1 MANPTI
7 SISGFSLLPERLQAG
22 TPFTAT
28 ITAKNNLGAT
38 ALYAYLTAHI
48 DMEGLDAGDP
58 GAGRVNLYS
67 SGVQQISIANG
78 ASKAL
83 TFSGTI
89 SETAWDELNAILE
102 KYPSAPIRR
111 NAIIWSLHM
120 DNGGFEYS
128 ADTIYN
134 AGELLDA
141 FYSPAIEA
149 FRLERCMDGV
159 PNDEGESLLS
169 TIKLGLAEKA
179 RQALLSLKLYY
190 SESAP
195 AVADSDFI
203 DLSSS
208 IPDLIGGITDS
219 AELIAQTFG
228 NTANWNFLLVFGDE
242 YESAVAAF
250 SLSRA
255 FANMHLSGATTG
267 GVAFGG
273 FSTSGEGDPK
283 LESHY
288 PAYLYGGAYGTL
300 NETIQLT
307 GASFSTAANVEKIVP
322 FNAALSIGGSNR
334 LRFSDNSVVI
344 GAGVKAIEVSAHITF
359 TVYYHNGPTVIYI
372 KKNGAQV
379 GVLTHHQL
387 FASSS
392 TGTWVSIQLNP
403 AVIEVNEGDVITLYI
418 KSNAAISSM
427 ASQAL
432 LVKMLE

>member
-7 SISGFSLLPERLQAG
+7 SISGFSLLPECLQAG

-48 DMEGLDAGDP
+48 DMEGLDPGDS

-111 NAIIWSLHM
+111 NAIIWTLHM

-149 FRLERCMDGV
+149 FRLERCMNGV

-190 SESAP
+190 SESTP
-195 AVADSDFI
+195 ATMDSDFI

-208 IPDLIGGITDS
+208 IPDLIGGIADS
-219 AELIAQTFG
+219 AELISHTFG

-288 PAYLYGGAYGTL
+288 PANFYSPIYLSDDLTLKNGKKFGWHPGDSITFPGVICFPGYITSSTSSVRFLVNVGGPIFASGVSFSGGVL
-300 NETIQLT
+300 IRTIKGYINSSSAAINV
-307 GASFSTAANVEKIVP
+307 GASGYSWSTYGVD
-322 FNAALSIGGSNR
+322 NAGGNICVMINKSSAFTNATNNTPIIAQSSN
-334 LRFSDNSVVI
+334 
-344 GAGVKAIEVSAHITF
+344 F
-359 TVYYHNGPTVIYI
+359 TI
-372 KKNGAQV
+372 KF
-379 GVLTHHQL
+379 T
-387 FASSS
+387 
-392 TGTWVSIQLNP
+392 
-403 AVIEVNEGDVITLYI
+403 
-418 KSNAAISSM
+418 
-427 ASQAL
+427 
-432 LVKMLE
+432 

>member
-7 SISGFSLLPERLQAG
+7 SISGFSLLPERLHAG

-48 DMEGLDAGDP
+48 DMEGLDAGDS
-58 GAGRVNLYS
+58 GAGRVILYS

-83 TFSGTI
+83 TLSGNI
-89 SETAWDELNAILE
+89 SETARDELNTILE

-111 NAIIWSLHM
+111 NAIIWTLHM

-141 FYSPAIEA
+141 LYSPAIEA
-149 FRLERCMDGV
+149 YRLERCIDGV

-195 AVADSDFI
+195 AAADSDFI

-273 FSTSGEGDPK
+273 FSTAGEGDPK

-288 PAYLYGGAYGTL
+288 PFFAYAGINGVTNYSTEEVKTGGTWIDGKPIYRKVFSYNTFTASADFATDLLRSEIEAIISVDGFACVRNYPSTSQADYYFPVNMYNTDQTFIGAYVFSDKSTNSTLKLRVNKGSAYGTL
-300 NETIQLT
+300 TSLCVIIQY
-307 GASFSTAANVEKIVP
+307 
-322 FNAALSIGGSNR
+322 
-334 LRFSDNSVVI
+334 
-344 GAGVKAIEVSAHITF
+344 VKA
-359 TVYYHNGPTVIYI
+359 
-372 KKNGAQV
+372 
-379 GVLTHHQL
+379 
-387 FASSS
+387 
-392 TGTWVSIQLNP
+392 
-403 AVIEVNEGDVITLYI
+403 
-418 KSNAAISSM
+418 
-427 ASQAL
+427 
-432 LVKMLE
+432 

>member
-48 DMEGLDAGDP
+48 DMEGLDAGDS

-89 SETAWDELNAILE
+89 SETALDELNAILE

-111 NAIIWSLHM
+111 NAIIWTLHM

-195 AVADSDFI
+195 AAADSDFI

-288 PAYLYGGAYGTL
+288 PFFAYAGINGVTNYSRDEVKIGRWIDGKPLYKKTCVLNVNAIGNTALYVPISDSMDIAFVESAMLVSRDQNGLILIEQTVGSAGGRLFNLAI
-300 NETIQLT
+300 NNKRVEC
-307 GASFSTAANVEKIVP
+307 FSTAHRGTAYINVCYTKIT
-322 FNAALSIGGSNR
+322 
-334 LRFSDNSVVI
+334 D
-344 GAGVKAIEVSAHITF
+344 
-359 TVYYHNGPTVIYI
+359 
-372 KKNGAQV
+372 
-379 GVLTHHQL
+379 
-387 FASSS
+387 
-392 TGTWVSIQLNP
+392 
-403 AVIEVNEGDVITLYI
+403 
-418 KSNAAISSM
+418 
-427 ASQAL
+427 
-432 LVKMLE
+432 